1 MDTIPANLSYLSI
14 HVMIIIPRVSVI
26 DKIAF
31 TVITVWNGPCY
42 IRYVTVFSSWG
53 IPPPQDFRYHRLE
66 EIHKTVKSKYEL

>member
-31 TVITVWNGPCY
+31 AVITVWNGPCY
-42 IRYVTVFSSWG
+42 IRHVTVFSSWG
-53 IPPPQDFRYHRLE
+53 IPPTPRFQVSQIRGNTQDR
-66 EIHKTVKSKYEL
+66 